1 MRTLGVTA
9 LVLLVSAWVAFAQLE
24 QPCGAPVLNDN
35 EFWFIDQNGESR
47 SFCVRERRR
56 ITPAGGHTLWA
67 AVSGSRY
74 CTDIDRRYDAVTN
87 CKFVGTVRCDRT
99 STPPAFVLTSRFR
112 RCRGVFGR
120 QALTARGP
128 LARVLEPPGG
138 SVDGAFVSV
147 SGAFLEP

>member
-1 MRTLGVTA
+1 MRTLRVTA
-9 LVLLVSAWVAFAQLE
+9 LVLLASAWVAFAQPE
-24 QPCGAPVLNDN
+24 RPCGEPVLNDN

-56 ITPAGGHTLWA
+56 ITEFGGHMLWA

-74 CTDIDRRYDAVTN
+74 CTDIDRTFDSVTN
-87 CKFVGTVRCDRT
+87 CKFVGTVRCDRK
-99 STPPAFVLTSRFR
+99 STPPEFVITSQFR

-120 QALTARGP
+120 QAPRARGP
-128 LARVLEPPGG
+128 LAKVLDPPGG